1 MIAPSR
7 PRLRSS
13 RAALAA
19 LATLAGI
26 AVAVPSEAQTQ
37 APGPTDNTGGGGGN
51 GNGNGNGSAGG
62 GTGSATTST
71 AVPSVYGV
79 VAPPPPGQPI
89 GGGNATESSARP
101 VAGDKEDE
109 FDYAPAGGAPT
120 TVYGGSSGVFFQ
132 DSPRSMV
139 LGSSG
144 RGGPGGPSETVH
156 IVQKGDTLWAICG
169 QAFQNPYQWPRIWSY
184 NPQIQNPHWIYPNEQ
199 VRLKAGVPL
208 SAAPNARTPEG
219 GAGGGGAILS
229 NAERIAPGTIFL
241 RDQGFV
247 NDDAT
252 LNWGSIVGSPQDKMY
267 LSDFDEA
274 YVRVGPGHDVK
285 IGQELTVFRPIRP
298 VADGQV
304 ITLQGTLKVD
314 DWNPE
319 TRIARAQV
327 VETLDAI
334 ERGARVGP
342 IARAFE
348 VVAPKRNAADVA
360 AHVTISTQTHAFYG
374 QNQVVFI
381 DQGAEAG
388 LVPGNRLFVIRHGDA
403 WRQSMVTDQTARR
416 IVGESEEPAPIEN
429 TPRLLNEQALPEE
442 VTAELRVLNVQKR
455 SATCLVT
462 QSRREIEPGEL
473 AVARKGY

>member
-1 MIAPSR
+1 MIGRR
-7 PRLRSS
+7 PF
-13 RAALAA
+13 AFAFALAA
-19 LATLAGI
+19 GALALA
-26 AVAVPSEAQTQ
+26 PSSQAQQGPQQ
-37 APGPTDNTGGGGGN
+37 ATAP
-51 GNGNGNGSAGG
+51 AGG
-62 GTGSATTST
+62 TTSSPVT

-79 VAPPPPGQPI
+79 VAPPPNGEPI

-101 VAGDKEDE
+101 ISGDKEDG
-109 FDYAPAGGAPT
+109 FDYGPSGAGPT
-120 TVYGGSSGVFFQ
+120 TVYGSSSAGGGGVFFQ
-132 DSPRSMV
+132 DRPRSTV
-139 LGSSG
+139 VGATA
-144 RGGPGGPSETVH
+144 PGASTH
-156 IVQKGDTLWAICG
+156 LVQKGETLWGICD
-169 QAFQNPYQWPRIWSY
+169 QSFSNPYLWPRIWSY

-199 VRLKAGVPL
+199 LRLKPGVPL
-208 SAAPNARTPEG
+208 TAAPAPNARTPKD
-219 GAGGGGAILS
+219 ANAVGAILS
-229 NAERIAPGTIFL
+229 NTEKVPPGTVFL

-252 LNWGSIVGSPQDKMY
+252 LNWGAIVGSPQDKMY

-274 YVRVGPGHDVK
+274 YVHVADGHDVK
-285 IGQELTVFRPIRP
+285 LGQDLTVFRPVRA

-304 ITLQGTLKVD
+304 ITLQGTLRVD
-314 DWNPE
+314 AWNPD

-342 IARAFE
+342 IPRSFE
-348 VVAPKRNAADVA
+348 VVSPKKNAADVA
-360 AHVTISTQTHAFYG
+360 AHVTISTQTHVFYG

-388 LVPGNRLFVIRHGDA
+388 LEPGNRLFVVRRGDA
-403 WRQSMVTDQTARR
+403 WRKSMVTDSTARR
-416 IVGESEEPAPIEN
+416 IVGESEEHAPLENIPPAQSDG
-429 TPRLLNEQALPEE
+429 TLPEE

-455 SATCLVT
+455 SATCLVI

>member
-1 MIAPSR
+1 VQQGPA
-7 PRLRSS
+7 
-13 RAALAA
+13 
-19 LATLAGI
+19 
-26 AVAVPSEAQTQ
+26 
-37 APGPTDNTGGGGGN
+37 GPTDTSGQGGG
-51 GNGNGNGSAGG
+51 A
-62 GTGSATTST
+62 AST

-79 VAPPPPGQPI
+79 VAPPPPGEPI

-101 VAGDKEDE
+101 VSGDHEDG
-109 FDYAPAGGAPT
+109 FDYGPSGAGPT
-120 TVYGGSSGVFFQ
+120 SVHGGSGAIFFQ
-132 DSPRSMV
+132 DKGPRSTV
-139 LGSSG
+139 V
-144 RGGPGGPSETVH
+144 GPAAPPPSVH
-156 IVQKGDTLWAICG
+156 LVQKGDTLWAICD

-208 SAAPNARTPEG
+208 TALTNANAMPGPDVRTPDEG
-219 GAGGGGAILS
+219 GGPGIGVAMS
-229 NAERIAPGTIFL
+229 TRTAPGTIFL

-252 LNWGSIVGSPQDKMY
+252 LNWGAIVGSPQDKMY

-285 IGQELTVFRPIRP
+285 IGQDLTVFRPIRP
-298 VADGQV
+298 VSDGQV
-304 ITLQGTLKVD
+304 IAIQGTLRVD

-327 VETLDAI
+327 VETMDAI

-342 IARAFE
+342 IPRSFQ
-348 VVAPKRNAADVA
+348 VVAPKRNNAEVF
-360 AHVTISTQTHAFYG
+360 AHVTISTQTHVFYG

-388 LVPGNRLFVIRHGDA
+388 LEPGNRLFVIRHGDA
-403 WRQSMVTDQTARR
+403 WRKSMVTDQTARR
-416 IVGESEEPAPIEN
+416 IAGESEDHAVLEN
-429 TPRLLNEQALPEE
+429 TPRLQNEEALPEE
-442 VTAELRVLNVQKR
+442 VTAELRVVNVQKK